1 MAKLL
6 YRLGLSAAKRPVAVI
21 FSWLVLLAI
30 AAGSF
35 LTFGG
40 TLVSTVD
47 IPGTP
52 TAQTTDRLQEE
63 FPDAARGTGNVVFQT
78 QDGSEFSDD
87 QREAIS
93 AVLDDTRTVDGVADV
108 IDPFATEAELAEQ
121 KQELTDGRE
130 ELDAA
135 SQQLESAPEQLEAA
149 QAELDAADSELTA
162 AQQQLDAGKEQA
174 LAAGM

>member
-78 QDGSEFSDD
+78 EDGTAFTD
-87 QREAIS
+87 QQRHVIIKVHDEA
-93 AVLDDTRTVDGVADV
+93 RGVDG
-108 IDPFATEAELAEQ
+108 
-121 KQELTDGRE
+121 RSE
-130 ELDAA
+130 ERRV
-135 SQQLESAPEQLEAA
+135 
-149 QAELDAADSELTA
+149 
-162 AQQQLDAGKEQA
+162 GKEWR
-174 LAAGM
+174 G

>member
-40 TLVSTVD
+40 SLVSTVD
-47 IPGTP
+47 VPGTP
-52 TAQTTDRLQEE
+52 TAQTTDRPQQE

-78 QDGSEFSDD
+78 DDGSGFTAR
-87 QREAIS
+87 QRAAIQQ
-93 AVLDDTRTVDGVADV
+93 A
-108 IDPFATEAELAEQ
+108 
-121 KQELTDGRE
+121 LTDGRNV
-130 ELDAA
+130 
-135 SQQLESAPEQLEAA
+135 
-149 QAELDAADSELTA
+149 DAADDSV
-162 AQQQLDAGKEQA
+162 DPV
-174 LAAGM
+174 

>member
-6 YRLGLSAAKRPVAVI
+6 YRLGLSSAKRPFAVI

-52 TAQTTDRLQEE
+52 TAQTTDRLQQE

-78 QDGSEFSDD
+78 EDGSE
-87 QREAIS
+87 
-93 AVLDDTRTVDGVADV
+93 
-108 IDPFATEAELAEQ
+108 
-121 KQELTDGRE
+121 LTDQIGR
-130 ELDAA
+130 AHV
-135 SQQLESAPEQLEAA
+135 
-149 QAELDAADSELTA
+149 
-162 AQQQLDAGKEQA
+162 
-174 LAAGM
+174 